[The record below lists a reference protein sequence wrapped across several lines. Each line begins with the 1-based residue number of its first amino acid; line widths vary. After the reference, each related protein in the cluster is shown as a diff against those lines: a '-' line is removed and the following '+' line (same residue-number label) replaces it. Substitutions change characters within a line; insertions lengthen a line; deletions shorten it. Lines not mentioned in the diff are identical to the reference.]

1 MQNRKQYL
9 REIKEE
15 IKNYPEQHLIRKVF
29 NNREFV
35 TRKASGRLY
44 GHKDLGS
51 AIGIPDT
58 SSKSFRGPIRRYLIL
73 LFVILDDLYPT
84 NTDSVVQKCVEDI
97 DSFIE
102 NSQNLSK
109 DTIRELKRR
118 AEKCRQ
124 LVSI

>member
-1 MQNRKQYL
+1 MQNRKQYS

-15 IKNYPEQHLIRKVF
+15 IKNYPEQLLRKVF
-29 NNREFV
+29 DNRGYITRDEESGEF
-35 TRKASGRLY
+35 RGY
-44 GHKDLGS
+44 KDIRS
-51 AIGIPDT
+51 AMGGPCT
-58 SSKSFRGPIRRYLIL
+58 HSKSFRGPIRRYLIL
-73 LFVILDDLYPT
+73 LYVILDDLYPT

>member
-1 MQNRKQYL
+1 MQNKKQYL

-15 IKNYPEQHLIRKVF
+15 IKNYPEQQLLRKVF
-29 NNREFV
+29 NNRGYV
-35 TRKASGRLY
+35 TRDKASGRLY
-44 GHKDLGS
+44 GYKDIGP
-51 AIGIPDT
+51 AIGRPNT
-58 SSKSFRGPIRRYLIL
+58 SKSFRGPIRRYLIL

-84 NTDSVVQKCVEDI
+84 NTDSVVQKCVKDI

-102 NSQNLSK
+102 HSQNLSK
-109 DTIRELKRR
+109 DTIRELRRR